1 MSNVADYV
9 YFVLIYNFIN
19 DQINTF
25 GMSLMTHMMTWA
37 SAIALTLVTLWVLI
51 QGYRII
57 TGQSRELM
65 MQMVIN
71 ASRITIIVTAATTM
85 SIMGANLHDLLT
97 VGLDQEINSLFTGNS
112 DQTTAQAID
121 KNLAYTQVALSTID
135 AVQIV
140 PGDTEMQAAKAR
152 TELIATFGTASPP
165 MAAAAMLLL
174 YQFTMAL
181 FIGLGPLFIL
191 CLIFDQTKDLFRRWL
206 LYGIGTVFS
215 MAVLSAVCAILLNLT
230 VRVSAAYWLSKV
242 TNAILGNSTQG
253 LTSQAMEQ
261 GGIGL
266 LMTVAI
272 ISVPPIAAGFFQGMM
287 GSFMHF
293 SAFSGGVTS
302 QPGPQGQPPGAYT
315 GSHAPAPNTSKKL
328 AQTHT
333 QASSL
338 PGLAARTPYSATHSN
353 LDVKKTPSVPPN
365 QP

>member
-19 DQINTF
+19 DKIRTF
-25 GMSLMTHMMTWA
+25 DMHLMTHMMTWA
-37 SAIALTLVTLWVLI
+37 SAIALTLVTLWILI

-97 VGLDQEINSLFTGNS
+97 VGLDHEVNSLFTDDS

-140 PGDTEMQAAKAR
+140 PGDAEMQAAKAR

-191 CLIFDQTKDLFRRWL
+191 CLIFDQTKELFRRWL

-215 MAVLSAVCAILLNLT
+215 MAALSAVCAILLDLT

-253 LTSQAMEQ
+253 LTNQAMEQ

-266 LMTVAI
+266 LMTVMI
-272 ISVPPIAAGFFQGMM
+272 ISVPPLVALFFQGTM
-287 GSFMHF
+287 GSFF
-293 SAFSGGVTS
+293 AYSQFTSGNRT
-302 QPGPQGQPPGAYT
+302 GPQGQSPGTYGA
-315 GSHAPAPNTSKKL
+315 GSYIPGSNNSQPVG
-328 AQTHT
+328 QTH
-333 QASSL
+333 ASVSPL
-338 PGLAARTPYSATHSN
+338 PGLAAKTPLPTASSN
-353 LDVKKTPSVPPN
+353 LDVTKTSGTLPN
-365 QP
+365 QH